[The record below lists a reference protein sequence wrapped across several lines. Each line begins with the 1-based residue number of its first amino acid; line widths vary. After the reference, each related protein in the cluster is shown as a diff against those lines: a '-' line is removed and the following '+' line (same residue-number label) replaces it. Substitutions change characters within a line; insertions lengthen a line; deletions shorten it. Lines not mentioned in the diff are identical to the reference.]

1 MGGGGE
7 THRGR
12 QRETDRDPQ
21 RIVVCILSLKLTLFS
36 EPYRKVARII

>member
-1 MGGGGE
+1 MCVGW
-7 THRGR
+7 RGT
-12 QRETDRDPQ
+12 QRETERDRDPQ